1 MAPHAMDAPAESV
14 YTSVAAVADLVRQ
27 DPAERG
33 RAIRMEPKNR
43 RLLSLMPFMQ
53 GRPSWNCCTTEP
65 RPGCA
70 TARHPRRPDGMPEHG
85 GVVAGGYAP
94 CDVVADVLYWYK

>member
-1 MAPHAMDAPAESV
+1 MNCIEVYWTHQLGWVAEMAPHAMDAPAESV

-53 GRPSWNCCTTEP
+53 GGRT
-65 RPGCA
+65 
-70 TARHPRRPDGMPEHG
+70 
-85 GVVAGGYAP
+85 
-94 CDVVADVLYWYK
+94 